1 MSKRIELPEN
11 HTRSLAVTARHID
24 KGIRELESILSNENR
39 DTSALTI
46 VRNLTK
52 DQRNAILELLIILKT
67 RNKKLINDFNLPP
80 EQMYEDRLVR
90 GKLSMMW
97 VLLSDSTSKGFKGYG
112 AMPSGQAKIL
122 DEQIESLLDIIYKLQ
137 QIKLE

>member
-52 DQRNAILELLIILKT
+52 EQRNAILELLIILKT
-67 RNKKLINDFNLPP
+67 RNEKLIKDFYLPP
-80 EQMYEDRLVR
+80 EQMHEDRLVR

-97 VLLSDSTSKGFKGYG
+97 VLLSDSTSKGLKGYG
-112 AMPSGQAKIL
+112 EIASDQAKVL
-122 DEQIESLLDIIYKLQ
+122 DQHIESILEIIYKLQ
-137 QIKLE
+137 SV

>member
-1 MSKRIELPEN
+1 MLLLHGIL
-11 HTRSLAVTARHID
+11 I

-52 DQRNAILELLIILKT
+52 EQRNAILELLIILKT
-67 RNKKLINDFNLPP
+67 RNEKLINDFNLPP

-97 VLLSDSTSKGFKGYG
+97 VLLSDSTSKGLKGYG
-112 AMPSGQAKIL
+112 DIASDQSKVL
-122 DEQIESLLDIIYKLQ
+122 DQHIESILEIIYKLQ
-137 QIKLE
+137 SV

>member
-11 HTRSLAVTARHID
+11 HTRSLAVTVRHID

-52 DQRNAILELLIILKT
+52 EQRNAILELLITLKSE
-67 RNKKLINDFNLPP
+67 NEKLIKDLNLPP
-80 EQMYEDRLVR
+80 EQMHEDRLVR

-97 VLLSDSTSKGFKGYG
+97 VLLSDSTSKGLKGYG
-112 AMPSGQAKIL
+112 EIASDQAKVL
-122 DEQIESLLDIIYKLQ
+122 DQHIESILEIIYKLQ
-137 QIKLE
+137 SV

>member
-39 DTSALTI
+39 DTFALTI

-52 DQRNAILELLIILKT
+52 EQRNAILELLIILKT
-67 RNKKLINDFNLPP
+67 RNEKLINDFNLPP
-80 EQMYEDRLVR
+80 EQMYEDRLIR
-90 GKLSMMW
+90 GKLSMM
-97 VLLSDSTSKGFKGYG
+97 
-112 AMPSGQAKIL
+112 
-122 DEQIESLLDIIYKLQ
+122 
-137 QIKLE
+137 

>member
-11 HTRSLAVTARHID
+11 HTRSLAVTVRHID

-52 DQRNAILELLIILKT
+52 EQRNAILELLIILKT
-67 RNKKLINDFNLPP
+67 RNEKLINDFNLPL

-97 VLLSDSTSKGFKGYG
+97 V
-112 AMPSGQAKIL
+112 
-122 DEQIESLLDIIYKLQ
+122 
-137 QIKLE
+137 

>member
-52 DQRNAILELLIILKT
+52 EQRNAILELLIILKT
-67 RNKKLINDFNLPP
+67 RNEKLINDFNLPP

-97 VLLSDSTSKGFKGYG
+97 VLLSDSTSKGLKGYG
-112 AMPSGQAKIL
+112 EIASDQAKVL
-122 DEQIESLLDIIYKLQ
+122 DQHIESILEIIYKLQ
-137 QIKLE
+137 SV